1 MKRYKVNNYLIL
13 RCLFSWHYSW
23 YQIMW
28 VFHTNS
34 DAVTTGYPRIAF
46 NSDNMWSFHNL
57 HSVRIQFQKTATL
70 QTPTVSPRGQPYF
83 DLTIYKLSGSHKAL
97 FRFDNLLEWL
107 RELRKALYLSSI
119 LFKGYKSGP
128 AKWRDIQAEEREDP
142 NAELLPILCQSGSVT
157 HRARMNSPT
166 RRLHWSR
173 CREFVL
179 GFITMWRWM
188 MGLFAAGD
196 QTISASFSSMEAVL
210 AQRPKYLNHM
220 PGLATFP

>member
-107 RELRKALYLSSI
+107 TALRKHLCLPFYY
-119 LFKGYKSGP
+119 KG
-128 AKWRDIQAEEREDP
+128 
-142 NAELLPILCQSGSVT
+142 LV
-157 HRARMNSPT
+157 HRARYRGVLRYVHLSRSARISFSPECSYMSI
-166 RRLHWSR
+166 LPSYSSPGGQWIKIL
-173 CREFVL
+173 CFVL
-179 GFITMWRWM
+179 SI
-188 MGLFAAGD
+188 L
-196 QTISASFSSMEAVL
+196 
-210 AQRPKYLNHM
+210 
-220 PGLATFP
+220 